1 MWKRNKIN
9 ISNNKKIQIQCID
22 WITNNETFNREYDSS
37 YENSDEEDNGEE
49 KQLFEYNIKLFGVNN
64 KGQSVCVNVEKFT
77 PYFFIEIPEYIEWK
91 KSHTRYLKSYITKQ
105 INDSNFSSMVNDLL
119 SVGIVHRQKMY
130 NFSNFKKFKF
140 IRLVF
145 RNSIIM
151 KFCEKIFYR
160 PIKLD
165 CLKRKIKFIPYETN
179 IEPLLRFFHIRDVN
193 PGGWIEIDSG
203 KYEVIREDK
212 ISRCQIEITTDWKNI
227 NNFKCDNIGLITQ
240 ASFDIECDSSHGD
253 FPVPI
258 KDYSKLTKDIL
269 DLYRKIKF
277 KDAEE
282 KQEFIELCLKQA
294 FEITKDVDLHN
305 IKYNINNVFT
315 KKNKKPNIKQIEK
328 VSKTI
333 LSVFT
338 QYKTKDEHL
347 EHITTVLNDNFPDV
361 EGDKVIQIGITI
373 QKYGELDCYHR
384 HIITLNGCDDIKNST
399 VESYKNEKDLL
410 LAFVKFIQTLDPDV
424 ITGYNIFGFDWKYIY
439 DRAVELKILNLFC
452 NLGRL
457 VNKPS
462 EYMEKT
468 LASSALGDNIL
479 KYVSTQGRVQ
489 FDLMKVVQRDHKLD
503 SYKLDFVAEDFINDK
518 VVEINKNKLK
528 VKGHI
533 TLSEN
538 NFITLFVN
546 NDKYNDGEKF
556 KILKIE
562 NDILTIN
569 KKVDNLLLDGSVK
582 WRLAKDDVGPQDIF
596 RLQKGSDADRATV
609 AAYCLQDCALVNKI
623 VTKLSILSNN
633 LAMSNVCSVPL
644 SYIFMR
650 GQGIKIFSLVAKE
663 CRKDNMLIPVVR
675 KDENASDEGYEG
687 AIVLDPTP
695 GIYDQDP
702 ITVCD
707 YNSLYPSS
715 MIERNISHD
724 SIVID
729 KKYDNLPGIEYI
741 DVTYDSFKWV
751 QDGKKKAKKK
761 VKSGVEVCRYA
772 QFPDGNKGILPRI
785 LQFLLQTRK
794 DTKKLMKKETDPFKK
809 EVYDGQQL
817 AYKVTA
823 NSLYGQCGA
832 STSAICYKKIAA
844 STTATGRDRLLFA
857 RDFVLENYEADVVY
871 GDTDSIFIK
880 FIVRDEQGNILKG
893 KDALPGSIKL
903 GDDAGKRIS
912 KCLGA
917 PQNLEYEKVLWPLV
931 LITKKRYVGNLYED
945 DPNKFHMKC
954 MGIVLK
960 RRDNAPIVKYVYGGI
975 IDLILNKQD
984 IDKAARFF
992 VKTVQLMLEGKFELD
1007 FFIVSKTLKGYYKNP
1022 EQIAHKVLADRI
1034 AERDPGNKPQSNE
1047 RIRYAYIVNPKAKLQ
1062 GEKIETPEFII
1073 KNKLKL
1079 DYLHYLTNQI
1089 MVPVLQIFELA
1100 MDEPEEL
1107 IRGIIQEE
1115 KNKQSGLRSI
1125 KEFFKKV

>member
-9 ISNNKKIQIQCID
+9 INNNKNIQIQCID
-22 WITNNETFNREYDSS
+22 WIVDNLKFTRDYDSS
-37 YENSDEEDNGEE
+37 YDNSDEEDDGDE
-49 KQLFEYNIKLFGVNN
+49 KEHLEYNIKLFGINQE
-64 KGQSVCVNVEKFT
+64 GQSVCVNVEKFT
-77 PYFFIEIPEYIEWK
+77 PYFFLEIPETIQWK
-91 KSHTRYLKSYITKQ
+91 KSHTTYLKSYITKQ
-105 INDSNFSSMVNDLL
+105 INDSNLSSMVNDLL
-119 SVGIVHRQKMY
+119 SVGVVNRQKMY
-130 NFSNFKKFKF
+130 NFTNFKKFKF

-145 RNSIIM
+145 RNSILM
-151 KFCEKIFYR
+151 KFCERLFNR
-160 PIKLD
+160 TIKLD
-165 CLKRKIKFIPYETN
+165 CFKRKIKFTPFETN

-193 PGGWIEIDSG
+193 PAGWIEIESS
-203 KYEVIREDK
+203 KYDVIREDK
-212 ISRCQIEITTDWKNI
+212 VSRCQIEISTDWKNI
-227 NNFKCDNIGLITQ
+227 NNYKNDVIGKITQ

-253 FPVPI
+253 FPVAI

-277 KDAEE
+277 KDSE
-282 KQEFIELCLKQA
+282 KKEEFINLCLKQA
-294 FEITKDVDLHN
+294 FELQEVDLHN
-305 IKYNINNVFT
+305 IKYNINNVYT
-315 KKNKKPNIKQIEK
+315 KKSKKPTITQIEK

-333 LSVFT
+333 VSVFT
-338 QYKTKDEHL
+338 QYRTKDEHL
-347 EHITTVLNDNFPDV
+347 ENITTVLNDNFPDV

-373 QKYGELDCYHR
+373 QKYGELDCFHR
-384 HIITLNGCDDIKNST
+384 HILTLGGCDEIKNST
-399 VESYKNEKDLL
+399 VQAFKDEKSLL
-410 LAFVKFIQTLDPDV
+410 LSFVKFIQTLDPD
-424 ITGYNIFGFDWKYIY
+424 ILTGYNIFGFDWKYLY
-439 DRAVELKILNLFC
+439 DRSLELKIMNQFC

-457 VNKPS
+457 VDKPS
-462 EYMEKT
+462 EYTEKT

-518 VVEINKNKLK
+518 VVEVFENNQLK
-528 VKGHI
+528 IKGHI
-533 TLSEN
+533 TLTEN

-546 NDKYNDGEKF
+546 GDKYNDGEKF
-556 KILKIE
+556 KIIKIE
-562 NDILTIN
+562 NDIITLNKNIDELLTETSI
-569 KKVDNLLLDGSVK
+569 K
-582 WRLAKDDVGPQDIF
+582 WRLAKDDVDPQDIF
-596 RLQKGSDADRATV
+596 RLQKGNDADRATL
-609 AAYCLQDCALVNKI
+609 AAYCLQDCALVNKL
-623 VTKLSILSNN
+623 VTKLCILSNN

-663 CRKDNMLIPVVR
+663 CRKNNMLIPVVR
-675 KDENASDEGYEG
+675 KDDNAADEGYEG

-695 GIYDQDP
+695 GIYDEDP

-751 QDGKKKAKKK
+751 QDGNKKAKKK
-761 VKSGVEVCRYA
+761 VKSGVETCRYA
-772 QFPDGNKGILPRI
+772 QFPDGKKGILPSI
-785 LQFLLQTRK
+785 LQFLLKTRK

-823 NSLYGQCGA
+823 NSLYGQTGA
-832 STSAICYKKIAA
+832 GTSAICYKKIAA

-857 RDFVLENYEADVVY
+857 RDFVLKNYEAEVVY

-880 FIVRDEQGNILKG
+880 FVVRDEEGNILKG

-903 GDDAGKRIS
+903 GDEAGKRIS

-945 DPNKFHMKC
+945 DPTKFHMKC

-975 IDLILNKQD
+975 IDLILNEQD

-992 VKTVQLMLEGKFELD
+992 VKSVQLMLEGKFELEY
-1007 FFIVSKTLKGYYKNP
+1007 FIVSKTLKGYYKNP
-1022 EQIAHKVLADRI
+1022 DQIAHKVLADRI

-1100 MDEPEEL
+1100 MENPEEL
-1107 IRGIIQEE
+1107 ISDIIKEE
-1115 KNKQSGLRSI
+1115 KNKQAGLRSI
-1125 KEFFKKV
+1125 REFFKPK